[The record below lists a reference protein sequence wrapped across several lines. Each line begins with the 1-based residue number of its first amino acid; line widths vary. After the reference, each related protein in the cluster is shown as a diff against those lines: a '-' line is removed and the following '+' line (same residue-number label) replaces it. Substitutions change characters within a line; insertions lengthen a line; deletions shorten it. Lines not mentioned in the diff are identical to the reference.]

1 MKTCP
6 CCSNQLLRHFRHQQL
21 YWFCQTCR
29 QEMPVVE
36 QPSLN
41 LVSPGLIQQLER
53 LSQPD
58 RLSLPQTV

>member
-6 CCSNQLLRHFRHQQL
+6 CCSNQLLRHFRHHQL

-58 RLSLPQTV
+58 RLSLPQTA